1 MVALVDLRKA
11 IDIAVRVRISIQC
24 KIMRFAFVFAP
35 LDATTRGPHSPRTV
49 GDFVQEYPF
58 VCKY

>member
-24 KIMRFAFVFAP
+24 KCVLP
-35 LDATTRGPHSPRTV
+35 LFSRGHFGQLVDDDFPRV
-49 GDFVQEYPF
+49 EKPDFTF
-58 VCKY
+58 HFFRSHI